1 MTVQTLS
8 ADERARRARLSGF
21 TAVLVQGVA
30 MLTSIVSVPLT
41 VSYLGPE
48 RYGIWLTLN
57 SALMWLYLGQM
68 GLGGNA
74 LVTRLS
80 KALADE
86 DEAAAGELVSTSF
99 FALTGIAV
107 GVGLV
112 LLALTWGA
120 DWRALFNATSAVSAA
135 ELSLAVWWSLFLFLT
150 LFPNTVIDAVF
161 VAHHEGY
168 LANGWSLAA
177 NLLSFAGLIYA
188 VSTKASLP
196 WLVVAVFGARLVGGI
211 GAALSLFV
219 RRPALLPDLR
229 RFSRTRLQ
237 SLSGLGGR
245 YVVAQITAMGMFQS
259 QPFIISQIL
268 GPGAVGVFAVTQ
280 RLVSLPLIVVQSL
293 ANAHVAA
300 YAHAF
305 SKREFRGL
313 RDALARSTLLAGLA
327 TFLVLAALGLVAQP
341 LIRVWTGPSLVPDG
355 WLVLW
360 LSIYTVIAAVVT
372 PASSVLYATERVGRQ
387 ALYGMANASLTV
399 ILGVLF
405 TFQWGLPGLGG
416 AMLLAIAIVNP
427 LAQWRELRAAGILD
441 AKETDA

>member
-80 KALADE
+80 RALADN
-86 DEAAAGELVSTSF
+86 DDMAAGELVSTSF

-107 GVGLV
+107 VVGLV
-112 LLALTWGA
+112 LMALTWGA
-120 DWRALFNATSAVSAA
+120 DWRALFNATSVVSAA
-135 ELSLAVWWSLFLFLT
+135 ELSLAVWWSLFLFLA

-188 VSTKASLP
+188 VSSKASLP
-196 WLVVAVFGARLVGGI
+196 WLVVAVFGARLVGGL
-211 GAALSLFV
+211 GAAVNLFL

-229 RFSRTRLQ
+229 RFSRPRLQ

-245 YVVAQITAMGMFQS
+245 YLVAQITSMGMFQS

-268 GPGAVGVFAVTQ
+268 GPGAVGVFGVTQ

-300 YAHAF
+300 YAAAF
-305 SKREFRGL
+305 AKGEITWIKK
-313 RDALARSTLLAGLA
+313 ALVNN
-327 TFLVLAALGLVAQP
+327 TFLAAAGVGAVAVLTAVVARP
-341 LIRVWTGPSLVPDG
+341 LIKVWAGPDLVPDIG
-355 WLVLW
+355 VVVFLAFYV
-360 LSIYTVIAAVVT
+360 VVNAAVT
-372 PASSVLYATERVGRQ
+372 HASAFLYAVERVGRQ
-387 ALYGMANASLTV
+387 ALYGMVNAFLTV
-399 ILGVLF
+399 GLGILF
-405 TFQWGLPGLGG
+405 TQEWGLVGLAA
-416 AMLLAIAIVNP
+416 AMFTAFVLVNP
-427 LAQWRELRAAGILD
+427 IAQWKELRSAGIVFRR
-441 AKETDA
+441 E

>member
-1 MTVQTLS
+1 MTVQALS

-80 KALADE
+80 RALADE
-86 DEAAAGELVSTSF
+86 DDAAAGELVSTSF

-107 GVGLV
+107 AVGL
-112 LLALTWGA
+112 LLAVLTWGA
-120 DWRALFNATSAVSAA
+120 DWRALFNATGAVSSA
-135 ELSLAVWWSLFLFLT
+135 ELSLAVWWSLFLFLAV
-150 LFPNTVIDAVF
+150 FPNTVIDAVF

-168 LANGWSLAA
+168 LANGWSLGA

-196 WLVVAVFGARLVGGI
+196 WLVVAVFGARVIGGL
-211 GAALSLFV
+211 GAAVNLFL
-219 RRPALLPDLR
+219 RRPTLVPDLR
-229 RFSRTRLQ
+229 RFSRSRLE
-237 SLSGLGGR
+237 SLTGLGAR
-245 YVVAQITAMGMFQS
+245 YFFAQLTSMGMSQS
-259 QPFIISQIL
+259 QPFIIAQIL
-268 GPGAVGVFAVTQ
+268 GPSSVGIFGVTQ
-280 RLVSLPLIVVQSL
+280 RLISLPLIVVQSL

-305 SKREFRGL
+305 SKGEFLWL
-313 RDALARSTLLAGLA
+313 RNALARSTLLAGLA
-327 TFLVLAALGLVAQP
+327 TGLVLAALGLVAQP
-341 LIRVWTGPSLVPDG
+341 LIKMWAGPSLVPDG

-360 LSIYTVIAAVVT
+360 LSIYVVIAALVT

-387 ALYGMANASLTV
+387 ALYGMANACLTV
-399 ILGVLF
+399 VLGILF